1 MPNKKHIVIVGAGPG
16 GLCAGMLL
24 SKRGFKVTIF
34 DKNNEVGGRNR
45 PIRLGDFIFDTGPT
59 FLLMKHVLDDMFAL
73 CGKKSADYLEFIKL
87 DPMYRLLFSDRSIQV
102 FSDRQK
108 MRAELEQGFNEGSDV
123 STLFRT
129 RC

>member
-45 PIRLGDFIFDTGPT
+45 PIRLGDFVFDTGPT

-108 MRAELEQGFNEGSDV
+108 MRAELEQGFTVGSDV